1 MPSEEMEV
9 LLSGYLDNEL
19 TQQQR
24 QRVENFLE
32 RDEAYRQ
39 SLKELEQ
46 VKQQAESLTY
56 ATPSSGEWSTLEKSI
71 LQNFSR
77 RLGWMVLWV
86 WATLVTLYA
95 GYEYAMTPGEPLI
108 QKLLVFGFF
117 LGIGL
122 LFVSVWSQR
131 MQESRTD
138 RYKGV
143 WK

>member
-1 MPSEEMEV
+1 MPTEEMEV
-9 LLSGYLDNEL
+9 LLSGYLDDEL

-24 QRVENFLE
+24 QRVENLLD
-32 RDEAYRQ
+32 RDEEYRR
-39 SLKELEQ
+39 LLIELEQ
-46 VKQQAESLTY
+46 VKHQAEALTY
-56 ATPSSGEWSTLEKSI
+56 ATPSSGEWSRIEKSI

-77 RLGWMVLWV
+77 KLGWMVLWV
-86 WATLVTLYA
+86 WASLVSVYA
-95 GYEYAMTPGEPLI
+95 GYEYAMNPNEPVI
-108 QKLLVFGFF
+108 QKLIVFGLF